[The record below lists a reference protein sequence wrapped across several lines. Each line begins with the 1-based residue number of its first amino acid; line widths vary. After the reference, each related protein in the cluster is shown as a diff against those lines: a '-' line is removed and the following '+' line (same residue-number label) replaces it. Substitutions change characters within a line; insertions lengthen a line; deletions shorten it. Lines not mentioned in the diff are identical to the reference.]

1 MFCEVTVRM
10 SDLCTKIHDPARL
23 AALQQ
28 SRLLDTPTE
37 PTFDRLTRLA
47 AYALHASAAI
57 LSLVDFD
64 RVFFKSSVGLPEPLA
79 TQREVPL
86 SRSFCQLVAAAGEPI
101 RIADARVR
109 SFLQDDWAVRELG
122 IVAYAGVP
130 VTTPDG
136 YVLGALCVIDRAVR
150 IWTDE
155 EVGLLWDLAA
165 AAQSEI
171 QLRQHID
178 KHQRLEAQLLQAQ
191 KIESVGRL
199 ASGVAHD
206 FNNLL
211 TAIIG
216 YTDLALRDLPLGS
229 AARSDLHEIQKVA
242 GRAIDLTGQLMA
254 FARKQAIELCP
265 LNLNDLILDMD
276 KLLRRL
282 VAEDIEL
289 ITLPDPQLG
298 LINADPGRLGQV
310 LVNLVINAR
319 DAMPNNGKLIIRT
332 ANITLNQGRTCQH
345 SVVPA
350 GSYVLL
356 SVSDTGVGMSPEV
369 LSRIFEPFF
378 TTKDP
383 SHGTGLGLATC
394 SNIVKQH
401 GGHIYIESVIGQG
414 TTVSIYLPQADDT
427 IALHPYDE
435 TYILPSGS
443 ETILLAED
451 DASVRTTT
459 ARCLRDLGYTVLE
472 TTNGDDAFGV
482 AQAYDGM
489 IDLLLTDVVMP
500 CMGGPLLAE
509 RLATLRPGIRVLF
522 MSGYADAITVHPGR
536 ISNNVA
542 LIQKPF
548 LPAEL
553 ARKVREVLDR

>member
-101 RIADARVR
+101 CIADARVR

-155 EVGLLWDLAA
+155 EVGLLSDLAA

-289 ITLPDPQLG
+289 ITLPDPSLARVT
-298 LINADPGRLGQV
+298 ADPGRLGQV
-310 LVNLVINAR
+310 LVNLAVNAR
-319 DAMPNNGKLIIRT
+319 DAMPNGGKLTIKT
-332 ANITLNQGRTCQH
+332 ANIQLNHNHVCQQITIKAGR
-345 SVVPA
+345 
-350 GSYVLL
+350 YVRM
-356 SVSDTGVGMSPEV
+356 SVSDTGVGMSQEV
-369 LSRIFEPFF
+369 LTRAFEPFF
-378 TTKDP
+378 TTKEP
-383 SHGTGLGLATC
+383 SRGTGLGLATC
-394 SNIVKQH
+394 SSIAKQH
-401 GGHIYIESVIGQG
+401 GGYLCIDSKLGQG
-414 TTVSIYLPQADDT
+414 TTVCIYLPQVDD
-427 IALHPYDE
+427 
-435 TYILPSGS
+435 
-443 ETILLAED
+443 
-451 DASVRTTT
+451 
-459 ARCLRDLGYTVLE
+459 
-472 TTNGDDAFGV
+472 GV
-482 AQAYDGM
+482 A
-489 IDLLLTDVVMP
+489 
-500 CMGGPLLAE
+500 
-509 RLATLRPGIRVLF
+509 
-522 MSGYADAITVHPGR
+522 
-536 ISNNVA
+536 VA
-542 LIQKPF
+542 
-548 LPAEL
+548 
-553 ARKVREVLDR
+553 